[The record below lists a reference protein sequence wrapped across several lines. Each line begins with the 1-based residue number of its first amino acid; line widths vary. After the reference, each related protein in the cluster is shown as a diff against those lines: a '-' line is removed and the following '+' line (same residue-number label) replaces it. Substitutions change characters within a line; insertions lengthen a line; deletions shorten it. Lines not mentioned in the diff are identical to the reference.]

1 MVMGHVGN
9 LSFRGLA
16 KLFVPK
22 CLGGGCH
29 GKLLDAT
36 GQHVL
41 QEPSVNESAC
51 AGGAGKAG
59 ATCPPRAS
67 LEAPQNQ

>member
-16 KLFVPK
+16 KLFGKK
-22 CLGGGCH
+22 CLGGGCY
-29 GKLLDAT
+29 GKLLDAA

-41 QEPSVNESAC
+41 REPSVNESAC
-51 AGGAGKAG
+51 ARGAGKAG
-59 ATCPPRAS
+59 TTCPPRAS